1 MSRKALAIPLV
12 LLVCLVLLAVGS
24 AAAAPLPRAQP
35 LAQRLTGTLNII
47 SGDSLD
53 LSVPP
58 VEVVTLVNSEGAE
71 TVLLISEAIRNDL
84 GLDFYR
90 LNGQPVTV
98 TGSAA
103 AGPGPAT
110 ANATAGMFTVT
121 AIEPAPTT
129 RATEAAAVTGNTKW
143 LSIGCKFADITD
155 EPKPL
160 SYFQN
165 MYGSTY
171 PGLDAYW
178 REASYDNINL
188 AGSKAVGWFTLP
200 KPMSAYQI
208 DDTHIQWTDLLLDC
222 AAQAD
227 PVVNFNDYM
236 GINLMLNGEPGCC
249 AWGGNRTVTLDG
261 TYRNWSVTWLPPWS
275 YAKLGYVQHEMTHGY
290 GILWH
295 SYANDNA
302 YGDPWDVVSNAIG
315 YWPNPYPTHPVY
327 GVIGQHTQAYHRDY
341 LGWVPSSRVI
351 IVGEGKTTFS
361 LEQATRPGASGY
373 LMAVIPIDSSTSHF
387 YALEARRRVGFDKD
401 LLGNSITIHEIGG
414 PRHLVQLMDPG
425 AIGYQ
430 YGSYVW
436 QTGQTWVAPEGG
448 LTVHIDNAYASG
460 FEVTVHTGFETR
472 SLTIPVVADTYI
484 EEESPLANFGDSQIL
499 RTQGSLSSLCA
510 NNQAVNCKVAFL
522 RFESQPLPANIAHA
536 WVRVTHT
543 SDPISGSLSMSY
555 QGADPSWEENRLTWA
570 TVPEVAFIT
579 AWYPYLH
586 TPTASGA
593 DWKAWDISG
602 MLFIHGSQI
611 IESLMLDNGTL
622 TFSSREGPN
631 PPQLIIDYLVE
642 PSTTAHT
649 LTPTDDAFVKEAYP
663 TTVYGRAVNL
673 NVVDAAKDQRTFL
686 KFDLSGLGTAE
697 RATLRLYA
705 NRTAPQGGTVYV
717 VAPTYQGTTT
727 PWLEGGLNWNKAPAL
742 TGNPVAML
750 GPTTAGSWVEVD
762 VTAAARSAPGG
773 VLSLGVGGG
782 TIEWAAYS
790 SKEGDHA
797 PELVVETDG
806 STPPPPTIWSM
817 TPTNDAYVDQ
827 TYANKVYGASKTL
840 KVRNAAKD
848 MNAYI
853 KFNLVGVTD
862 VSKATLRLYVSDP
875 GPDGGG
881 LYVVSPTY
889 PGTTTQWLE
898 TNLTWKNAPP
908 IGGTPLATLG
918 PVKAKTWVEVD
929 VTSAAQQALAT
940 NNGRLSLALHNN
952 STNQVVYS
960 SKEGAHPPELIIEMT
975 TP

>member
-1 MSRKALAIPLV
+1 MSRKALATPLV

-24 AAAAPLPRAQP
+24 AAAAPLPLPQP

-53 LSVPP
+53 PSGAP
-58 VEVVTLVNSEGAE
+58 VEVVTLINGEGGE
-71 TVLLISEAIRNDL
+71 TELLVSEALRDAL

-90 LNGQPVTV
+90 LSGQPVIV

-103 AGPGPAT
+103 GAGPGPAT
-110 ANATAGMFTVT
+110 ANTPAGTFTVT

-143 LSIGCKFADITD
+143 LSIGCKFADIAT

-165 MYGSTY
+165 MYATSY

-178 REASYDNINL
+178 REASYDTVNL
-188 AGSKAVGWFTLP
+188 ADSRAVGWFTLP

-208 DDTHIQWTDLLLDC
+208 DDANIRWTDLLLDC

-227 PVVNFNDYM
+227 PIVNFNDYM

-261 TYRNWSVTWLPPWS
+261 TYRTWSVTWLPPWS
-275 YAKLGYVQHEMTHGY
+275 YTNLGYVQHEMTHAY

-295 SYANDNA
+295 SYANNNA
-302 YGDPWDVVSNAIG
+302 YGDYWDVVSAAQVG
-315 YWPNPYPTHPVY
+315 SDTPVY
-327 GVIGQHTQAYHRDY
+327 GRVGQHTQAYHRDY
-341 LGWVPSSRVI
+341 LGWLPSDRVLT
-351 IVGEGKTTFS
+351 VGEGTTTFK
-361 LEQATRPGASGY
+361 LERTTQPGATGY
-373 LMAVIPIDSSTSHF
+373 LMAIVPINGYSSHF
-387 YALEARRRVGFDKD
+387 YALEARQQVGFDSNLRD
-401 LLGNSITIHEIGG
+401 QSITIHEIGG
-414 PRHLVQLMDPG
+414 TRHFVQLMDPI
-425 AIGYQ
+425 AIGEPFAGYA
-430 YGSYVW
+430 W
-436 QTGQTWVAPEGG
+436 QPGQTWAAPEGG
-448 LTVHIDNAYASG
+448 LTVHIDNAYAGG
-460 FEVTVHTGFETR
+460 FEVTVHTGLETR

-484 EEESPLANFGDSQIL
+484 EKDSPQANFGDSQIL
-499 RTQGSLSSLCA
+499 RTQASLTSGCA
-510 NNQAVNCKVAFL
+510 NVNCMAAFL
-522 RFESQPLPANIAHA
+522 RFESQPLPANITHA

-543 SDPISGSLSMSY
+543 NDPISGYLSMRY
-555 QGADPSWEENRLTWA
+555 HGADPNWEENRLTWA
-570 TVPEVAFIT
+570 TVPEVAFTT

-602 MLFIHGSQI
+602 MLLVRGAYIL
-611 IESLMLDNGTL
+611 EALRLDNGTL
-622 TFSSREGPN
+622 SFSSREGPN

-663 TTVYGRAVNL
+663 NSVYGRAVNL
-673 NVVDAAKDQRTFL
+673 TVVDAAKDQRTFL

-742 TGNPVAML
+742 TGSPVATL

-782 TIEWAAYS
+782 TSEWAAYS

-797 PELVVETDG
+797 PELVVETGG
-806 STPPPPTIWSM
+806 SPPPPPPPPTTLTF
-817 TPTNDAYVDQ
+817 TPTNDTYVDQ
-827 TYANKVYGASKTL
+827 TYVTKVYGASKTL

-848 MNAYI
+848 MNAYM

-908 IGGTPLATLG
+908 IGGTPLAKLG

-929 VTSAAQQALAT
+929 VTSAARDALAT
-940 NNGRLSLALHNN
+940 NNGRLSLALRSN
-952 STNQVVYS
+952 STNLVVYS
-960 SKEGAHPPELIIEMT
+960 SKEGVRPPELIIEMT